1 MIGMLWSFLNQSLKN
16 ALSSAGIRL
25 ESEFKVSEIVE
36 GENEVTVV
44 AEDGR
49 KESGGFVIGCDGINS
64 VVRTSILNSHGLP
77 LEPVDFTGIVQVRL
91 PTLFL

>member
-36 GENEVTVV
+36 GET
-44 AEDGR
+44 
-49 KESGGFVIGCDGINS
+49 K
-64 VVRTSILNSHGLP
+64 
-77 LEPVDFTGIVQVRL
+77 
-91 PTLFL
+91 